1 NQSTSTTSTCSQY
14 QNTNKRLIREDSSNP
29 DYHHHRSPTS
39 ILNNPTP
46 KQIKVGAH
54 ASIAC
59 ETFDLSQMVNVY
71 LLVESLDVVVNIR
84 CVLFV
89 HPDHL
94 DMITMVSL

>member
-1 NQSTSTTSTCSQY
+1 
-14 QNTNKRLIREDSSNP
+14 EDSSNP
-29 DYHHHRSPTS
+29 NHDHHRCPTS

-46 KQIKVGAH
+46 KQINVGTH

-71 LLVESLDVVVNIR
+71 LLVENLNVVVNIQ

-94 DMITMVSL
+94 DMIMMVSL